1 MLLLNRTV
9 TKPAVDQEYQ
19 ALTVPPDAAR
29 VYRLP
34 VAKGI
39 ESLTMTETPVPQP
52 RRGEVLVHMHA
63 ASLNYRD
70 LMIIE
75 GRAARGAP
83 PENLIPLSD
92 GAGTV
97 VAVGPDVTRV
107 TVGDR
112 VAGTFMQTW
121 IAGPIGVEDGASAL
135 GGSIDGVLAEYRMFD
150 QNGLVK
156 LPSHLSFEQGA
167 TLPCAGVTAWNALF
181 GGQTLYPGETV
192 LVLGTGGVSVFAL
205 QFAVAAGMRVIA
217 TSSSDEKLAV
227 IRQLGAAHG
236 INYRTHPEWQ
246 NEVLALTDGLGVSRV
261 VEVGGTGTLGRS
273 ILATRLGGEIGMIGA
288 LTQGGEINPTTAMRK
303 GLILR
308 GIYVGSRQMFEAM
321 NRAIGVHRIDPVID
335 KVFGF
340 EDAADA
346 YRHLQGQTH
355 LGKVVIR
362 IAE

>member
-1 MLLLNRTV
+1 MTHLNFETFMR
-9 TKPAVDQEYQ
+9 
-19 ALTVPPDAAR
+19 L
-29 VYRLP
+29 YRLP

-39 ESLTMTETPVPQP
+39 ESLTMAETHIPQP
-52 RRGEVLVHMHA
+52 QRGEVLVHMHA

-92 GAGTV
+92 GAGKV

-107 TVGDR
+107 KVGDR

-135 GGSIDGVLAEYRMFD
+135 GGSIDGVLAEYRLFD
-150 QNGLVK
+150 QNGLVL
-156 LPSHLSFEQGA
+156 LPEHLTYEQGA

-181 GGQTLYPGETV
+181 GGQVMTPGETV

-205 QFAVAAGMRVIA
+205 QFAVTAGLRVIA
-217 TSSSDEKLAV
+217 TSSHDEKLAV
-227 IRQLGAAHG
+227 MKRLGAAEG
-236 INYRTHPEWQ
+236 VNYRTHPEWQ
-246 NEVLALTDGLGVSRV
+246 DQVLALTDGLGVSRV
-261 VEVGGTGTLGRS
+261 VEVGGSGTLARS
-273 ILATRLGGEIGMIGA
+273 IVATRMGGEIGMIGA
-288 LTQGGEINPTTAMRK
+288 LTLGGEINPTMAMRK
-303 GLILR
+303 LLTLR

-321 NRAIGVHRIDPVID
+321 NRAITAHRIDPVID
-335 KVFGF
+335 KVFPF
-340 EDAADA
+340 EEAAEA
-346 YRHLQGQTH
+346 YRHLKGQGH

-362 IAE
+362 IVE